1 MVLFWI
7 LASLMV
13 AIALAFVLVPLLRNR
28 ASRAPSESEAN
39 LEVLRGHR
47 REIDADIGAGA
58 LPADARAEALA
69 DLVGRAADDL
79 SPAAA
84 AGEVPARKPWGAAA
98 IAGAAIPAI
107 AFGLYLATGN
117 PAASDMAKLLA
128 AAEPTIGDKQIVAMV
143 ESLATKVRERPD
155 DARGWALLARS
166 MAALGRFKEAAEAYE
181 RLSTLTP
188 GDADVLADHADALG
202 MVQGQRLD
210 GPPLALVKKALAIDP
225 RHKKALALA
234 GTAAMDAGD
243 FAAATGYWQALAAE
257 IPPGTPDAE
266 QVQGILAEIRQRS
279 GAAQKPAAG
288 APAVAAAPQARAP
301 AQAQAATIQSV
312 SGSVAV
318 AADIAAKVSGTETVF
333 IFARAERGPRM
344 PLALVRVSAR
354 QLPMTFALSDA
365 HAMAPG
371 VNLSSADAVRI
382 EARISR
388 SGNATPQSGDLVGTS
403 AVVAPGARDV
413 AVVVDRVLP

>member
-13 AIALAFVLVPLLRNR
+13 AIALAFVLVPLLRHR
-28 ASRAPSESEAN
+28 ASRAPSETEAN
-39 LEVLRGHR
+39 LEVLRGQR
-47 REIDADIGAGA
+47 QEIDADIGAGV
-58 LPADARAEALA
+58 LPADARDEALA

-79 SPAAA
+79 TPAV
-84 AGEVPARKPWGAAA
+84 AGGDVPARKPWAAAA
-98 IAGAAIPAI
+98 IAATAIPAL
-107 AFGLYLATGN
+107 AFGLYLAIGN
-117 PAASDMAKLLA
+117 PGASDMAKLLA
-128 AAEPTIGDKQIVAMV
+128 AAEPAAGDKQIVAMV
-143 ESLATKVRERPD
+143 ESLARKVKERPG
-155 DARGWALLARS
+155 DAKGWALLARS
-166 MAALGRFKEAAEAYE
+166 MAALGRFKEAADAYE
-181 RLSTLTP
+181 RLSTLMP

-202 MVQGQRLD
+202 MVQGQRLE
-210 GPPLALVKKALAIDP
+210 GPALALVKKALAIDP

-234 GTAAMDAGD
+234 ATAAMDAGD
-243 FAAATGYWQALAAE
+243 LAAASGYWQTLAAE
-257 IPPGTPDAE
+257 LPAGSEDAQ

-279 GAAQKPAAG
+279 GTAQKPAAS
-288 APAVAAAPQARAP
+288 APQAQ
-301 AQAQAATIQSV
+301 AQAPAATIQSV

-318 AADIAAKVSGTETVF
+318 APDIAAGISGTETVF
-333 IFARAERGPRM
+333 IFARAERGPRV

-354 QLPMTFALSDA
+354 QLPMKFALSDM

-413 AVVVDRVLP
+413 AVVVNRVLP

>member
-13 AIALAFVLVPLLRNR
+13 AIALAFVLVPLLRHR
-28 ASRAPSESEAN
+28 ASRAPSETEAN
-39 LEVLRGHR
+39 LEVLRGQR
-47 REIDADIGAGA
+47 QEIDADIGAGV
-58 LPADARAEALA
+58 LPADARDEALA

-79 SPAAA
+79 SPAVA
-84 AGEVPARKPWGAAA
+84 AGEVPVRKPWAAAA
-98 IAGAAIPAI
+98 IAATAIPAL
-107 AFGLYLATGN
+107 AFGLYLAIGN
-117 PAASDMAKLLA
+117 PGASDMAKLLA
-128 AAEPTIGDKQIVAMV
+128 AAEPAVGDQQIVAMV
-143 ESLATKVRERPD
+143 ESLARKVKERPD
-155 DARGWALLARS
+155 DAKGWALLARS
-166 MAALGRFKEAAEAYE
+166 MAALGRFKEAADAYE
-181 RLSTLTP
+181 RLSTLMP
-188 GDADVLADHADALG
+188 GNADVLADHADALG

-225 RHKKALALA
+225 KHKKALALA
-234 GTAAMDAGD
+234 ATAATDAGD
-243 FAAATGYWQALAAE
+243 MAAATGYWQTLAAE
-257 IPPGTPDAE
+257 LPAGSEDAQ

-279 GAAQKPAAG
+279 GTGQKPA
-288 APAVAAAPQARAP
+288 AAAPQA
-301 AQAQAATIQSV
+301 QAQAPAAAIQSV

-318 AADIAAKVSGTETVF
+318 APDIAAGISGTETVF
-333 IFARAERGPRM
+333 IFARAERGPRV

-354 QLPMTFALSDA
+354 QLPMKFALSDQ

-413 AVVVDRVLP
+413 AVVVNRVLP